1 LLKKFPVNGSS
12 IKQIEENIEKKSQNN
27 EKISIKNVISA
38 EIDSIKQEIE
48 QVKPVVIND
57 EIKLLGELLGYL
69 RQNKEMSLLMLCR
82 QIDKI
87 ELEGNT
93 VVIFSQDDEVQ
104 SLVSNERYSQ
114 ELNSFFKQK
123 GLGFRVHENK
133 HEISPVDALNRILGG
148 KLIVKN

>member
-1 LLKKFPVNGSS
+1 MKKLLRNFPDNSLEVLKSETSKKTVS
-12 IKQIEENIEKKSQNN
+12 
-27 EKISIKNVISA
+27 V
-38 EIDSIKQEIE
+38 QEI
-48 QVKPVVIND
+48 KAVVSD
-57 EIKLLGELLGYL
+57 EIQEIKKEIQSSKQDEKLKILGDLLRFL
-69 RQNKEMSLLMLCR
+69 RENKSMSLLMLCR

-133 HEISPVDALNRILGG
+133 HEISPVDELNRILGG